1 MLLNSFH
8 TAFGLTDIHNYL
20 DLVETQ
26 ANWLQWIIYIVA
38 VILILVGFFA
48 FIKKF
53 IKAFLVIAILGGGL
67 YYLYTQT
74 TVLDSI
80 KDLISGFGL
89 YITNIF

>member
-1 MLLNSFH
+1 MILNSFY
-8 TAFGLTDIHNYL
+8 TAFGLTDIYNYL
-20 DLVETQ
+20 DWVTTQ
-26 ANWLQWIIYIVA
+26 ATWLQWIIYIVA
-38 VILILVGFFA
+38 VIFILVGFFA

-53 IKAFLVIAILGGGL
+53 FKAFLVIAILGGGL

-89 YITNIF
+89 